1 VPSFDVVMPMADHRI
16 CVRHLYANFRDKGFR
31 GVALKELL
39 WKAASAYTEV
49 EFRFQMEEMKKVSP
63 DAFDY
68 LDKIDPS
75 GWSRAWFSDY
85 PKCDLLVNNIC
96 ECFNSYILKAR
107 DKPILTMLEM
117 IRKQLMRRYQL
128 KRDGINKLKGKL
140 CPRIVE
146 KLEAIG
152 EAASDCLSRFAG
164 DGIFEVEQGRR
175 QYAVDLRRRTCG
187 CRQWEVTGIPCAHAH
202 SAITFHGH
210 KPEDYVDSCYSI
222 EMYKKAYAPIIYP
235 MPSEEQWVKT
245 AHDVLDPPRSRKMPG
260 RPRKARV
267 RGPDESRVP
276 QNPYRMRKFGL
287 KGRCGICKLV
297 GHNNRTCPMKK
308 DQPSTEVDL
317 PTPPPASLPTPP
329 STSVSLTNQYSCI
342 VVDVLLMYYLMC
354 Y

>member
-1 VPSFDVVMPMADHRI
+1 MYRGRKKAEKKIYGGLGEQYGRLWDYCETLRRTNPGSCVMVKVERPNPNLPAKFQRLYLSLGLVPSFDVVMPMADHRI
-16 CVRHLYANFRDKGFR
+16 CVRHLYANFRDKGFP

-39 WKAASAYTEV
+39 WNAALSYTEV
-49 EFRFQMEEMKKVSP
+49 DFRFQMEEIKKVNP

-75 GWSRAWFSDY
+75 GWSRAWFSDHS
-85 PKCDLLVNNIC
+85 KCDLLVNNTC

-128 KRDGINKLKGKL
+128 KRDGIAKLKGKL

-152 EAASDCLSRFAG
+152 ESASDCLSRFAG

-187 CRQWEVTGIPCAHAH
+187 CRKWEVTGIPCAHAH

-210 KPEDYVDSCYSI
+210 KPEDYVDPCYSI

-235 MPSEEQWVKT
+235 MPSEE
-245 AHDVLDPPRSRKMPG
+245 
-260 RPRKARV
+260 
-267 RGPDESRVP
+267 
-276 QNPYRMRKFGL
+276 
-287 KGRCGICKLV
+287 
-297 GHNNRTCPMKK
+297 
-308 DQPSTEVDL
+308 
-317 PTPPPASLPTPP
+317 
-329 STSVSLTNQYSCI
+329 
-342 VVDVLLMYYLMC
+342 
-354 Y
+354 